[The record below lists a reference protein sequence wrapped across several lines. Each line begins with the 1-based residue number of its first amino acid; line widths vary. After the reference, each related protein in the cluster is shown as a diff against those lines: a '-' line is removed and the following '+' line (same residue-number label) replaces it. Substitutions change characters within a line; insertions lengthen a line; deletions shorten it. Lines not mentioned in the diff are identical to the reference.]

1 MSRERLT
8 NFARTT
14 LAQSINHI
22 ETVIEVHDGQYF
34 PSENF
39 YIVIDASN
47 ADHEIVWIS
56 HRDGNTLYCESSSDR
71 GLRGTPPV
79 EHRRGALVI
88 HTILAHHVEEAI
100 RGTQLFLPGRP
111 QGALVAKYTFDTD
124 TGGFTITGGTG
135 SLSVDSGRLKMDST
149 SNTSLFATKEH
160 TVSDGE
166 LYADLTLG
174 VRRIGLTF
182 RYTDANNN
190 YNFLYDSERGT
201 WSLGRIVGGSY
212 TRLAEVDVANLG
224 TGGSA
229 RVLCRFIGNNL
240 TAYINDMFI
249 AEIIDSSHSSG
260 IIGATTYGTSGV
272 GYVDNLE
279 ILALDP
285 SWKPNWRGGRID
297 LTARTDIAR
306 WDVDVPPMEPHELDD
321 EFDGD
326 TLDASWS
333 VINDNGLTYSVSNSK
348 LTMTSTANGASWNA
362 GVIAKDAPA
371 GDFSVV
377 AKVSPK
383 FISEPQHVLGGLG
396 VRNSSNGRMMT
407 LGRGLDGYNEMLRL
421 YKWASLTSPSS
432 AFNRQMHIATHYI
445 RVRKI
450 GTQIYFDVSR
460 EGTAWANIFNE
471 TIATYIGSVDQV
483 ILLADC
489 NQSNTSKKYSQEID
503 YIRFSTNTSEDA
515 PIFGRNIYLDRE
527 KMSDASSVSVDDSA
541 MTHLSGPDLQSMLE
555 SIELI
560 VADYEARIFA
570 LENP

>member
-14 LAQSINHI
+14 LAQSITHT

-111 QGALVAKYTFDTD
+111 QGNTVIKHTFDSD
-124 TGGFTITGGTG
+124 VSGFTASAGTLTVVGGKL
-135 SLSVDSGRLKMDST
+135 SLSHT
-149 SNTSLFATKEH
+149 SNVYALSPDTID
-160 TVSDGE
+160 DGE
-166 LYADLTLG
+166 LVYRDILLG
-174 VRRIGLTF
+174 GEERVITF
-182 RYTDANNN
+182 RRSDSNNGYDFYYSTSDNSWKLDRQVSGSWTNIAASSILAAPGSGKEFYVVIRLEGDGIAIYVNDVCLADIVDA
-190 YNFLYDSERGT
+190 
-201 WSLGRIVGGSY
+201 
-212 TRLAEVDVANLG
+212 
-224 TGGSA
+224 
-229 RVLCRFIGNNL
+229 
-240 TAYINDMFI
+240 
-249 AEIIDSSHSSG
+249 SHSSG
-260 IIGATTYGTSGV
+260 SYGV
-272 GYVDNLE
+272 GVNNSTITVDE
-279 ILALDP
+279 IEKTSLPDN
-285 SWKPNWRGGRID
+285 WKPNWRGGRID

-326 TLDASWS
+326 ALDASWS

-371 GDFSVV
+371 GDFSAVV
-377 AKVSPK
+377 KASPK
-383 FISEPQHVLGGLG
+383 FISDPQYVLGGLG

-407 LGRGLDGYNEMLRL
+407 LGRGIDNYNETLRL
-421 YKWASLTSPSS
+421 SKWASPTSPSHVFS
-432 AFNRQMHIATHYI
+432 RQMHIATHYI

-450 GTQIYFDVSR
+450 GTQIYLDVSR

-483 ILLADC
+483 VLLADC
-489 NQSNTSKKYSQEID
+489 YQSNTSKKYSQEID

-560 VADYEARIFA
+560 VADYEARISA